1 MHRARNVGRGVD
13 FNVLSEHATLP
24 KSLLCSPTQ
33 KFIELHTFGIFFYF
47 WEASSHRHDHTGMI
61 YHHLHFQFSLLKR
74 IGVGLKIPSFESWL
88 PLSSDWDLSTIPLKA
103 ASLEQKRLLSIKK
116 LQGFQEPCVGT
127 RVKDKIL
134 EPKKCSQCS

>member
-1 MHRARNVGRGVD
+1 MYSLSMPLSLNLSCVHQPRN
-13 FNVLSEHATLP
+13 
-24 KSLLCSPTQ
+24 SLN
-33 KFIELHTFGIFFYF
+33 FILLGFFFYF